1 MEFRILWLFILIF
14 VSIYIYSLHR
24 NKKINTRYNINYI
37 KYTIIVILICLVT
50 VVDKKIGNEMLNE
63 LMSFS
68 RSMIIIYVSGDV
80 IWGIVC
86 YKIKKIS
93 TSELLIVENFYA
105 MLHVFIG
112 LFIVGIFYPPVFAI
126 SIIGIVILVFILG
139 FLIYSIEEKL
149 FQKVIEI
156 FKNIIERVKGSR
168 K

>member
-1 MEFRILWLFILIF
+1 MLINDDF
-14 VSIYIYSLHR
+14 PTLERPINAYSGKR
-24 NKKINTRYNINYI
+24 
-37 KYTIIVILICLVT
+37 
-50 VVDKKIGNEMLNE
+50 
-63 LMSFS
+63 SF
-68 RSMIIIYVSGDV
+68 GHL
-80 IWGIVC
+80 
-86 YKIKKIS
+86 S